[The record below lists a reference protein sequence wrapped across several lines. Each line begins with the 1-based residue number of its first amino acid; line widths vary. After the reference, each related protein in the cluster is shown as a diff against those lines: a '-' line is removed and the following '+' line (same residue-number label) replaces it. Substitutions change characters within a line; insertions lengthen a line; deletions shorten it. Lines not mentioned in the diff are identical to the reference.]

1 MKKTW
6 NELMEES
13 VILRILVYLGIG
25 VLICV
30 VIDLCDNLIPW
41 DNIRYNLLIILIVFC
56 TSMILR
62 KLSMSKKK

>member
-6 NELMEES
+6 NELMEKS

-25 VLICV
+25 VLICG
-30 VIDLCDNLIPW
+30 VIDLCDNLLPW

>member
-1 MKKTW
+1 MNKTW
-6 NELMEES
+6 NELMEKS

-25 VLICV
+25 VLICG
-30 VIDLCDNLIPW
+30 VIGLCDNLIPW

-62 KLSMSKKK
+62 KLGKKK